1 MRKIIVLSISILVT
15 LVGTLLLGLYD
26 FKVWLAPDGKNATT
40 ISTEYRSYV
49 VEEFVDFANNETP
62 LENTKSKIEL
72 ARLLSNYKYRED
84 PIYHK
89 ETEYFKMDIYQ
100 NQFWYV
106 NSSYE
111 QEFGHYRYEI
121 FIYDVNYELLRERFG
136 EQSVPGKSTVD
147 SSDYPYLI
155 INFYPNEEY
164 DNSEA
169 LISPKVDS
177 SGNEIDGTIPIK
189 LYNDEKLI
197 GSKLSSSASISLFD
211 YSSNPTKQKDGE
223 VFRVNFLALYDY
235 STIVGGDET
244 YYNDN
249 RDLFADGGYVKV
261 DAVLTVDDKG
271 TKFNY
276 TLSDSIVK
284 EKIDGFT
291 LDSNKISDIEFKEGF
306 LTSSNAGDTIK
317 NIRIDGVKTFN
328 SWIVGKYLWWH
339 CLIAFAVLGLI
350 MTGFYFIFTYEEKGN
365 IKKKTVKRKKK

>member
-26 FKVWLAPDGKNATT
+26 FRVWLAPDGKNATT

-89 ETEYFKMDIYQ
+89 ETEYFTMDIYQ

-164 DNSEA
+164 DNSE
-169 LISPKVDS
+169 
-177 SGNEIDGTIPIK
+177 E
-189 LYNDEKLI
+189 
-197 GSKLSSSASISLFD
+197 
-211 YSSNPTKQKDGE
+211 
-223 VFRVNFLALYDY
+223 FLKERAKRLYD
-235 STIVGGDET
+235 
-244 YYNDN
+244 
-249 RDLFADGGYVKV
+249 
-261 DAVLTVDDKG
+261 DK
-271 TKFNY
+271 
-276 TLSDSIVK
+276 
-284 EKIDGFT
+284 
-291 LDSNKISDIEFKEGF
+291 
-306 LTSSNAGDTIK
+306 LTSVQI
-317 NIRIDGVKTFN
+317 IEN
-328 SWIVGKYLWWH
+328 SLRFICN
-339 CLIAFAVLGLI
+339 CL
-350 MTGFYFIFTYEEKGN
+350 K
-365 IKKKTVKRKKK
+365 

>member
-15 LVGTLLLGLYD
+15 LVGTFLLGLYD
-26 FKVWLAPDGKNATT
+26 FKVWLSPNGKNATT
-40 ISTEYRSYV
+40 ITSEYRSYV

-62 LENTKSKIEL
+62 LQNTLSKIEL
-72 ARLLSNYKYRED
+72 GRLLSNYKFGEE

-89 ETEYFKMDIYQ
+89 ETEYFTIDIYQ

-111 QEFGHYRYEI
+111 QELEHYRYEV
-121 FIYDVNYELLRERFG
+121 FIYNVNYELLRERFG

-147 SSDYPYLI
+147 SADYPYFI

-164 DNSEA
+164 DESEA

-177 SGNEIDGTIPIK
+177 SGNEIDSTIPIK

-197 GSKLSSSASISLFD
+197 GTKFNSSTSIALFD
-211 YSSNPTKQKDGE
+211 YSSNPTKQDNGE
-223 VFRVNFLALYDY
+223 VFRVNSLSLYDY
-235 STIVGGDET
+235 STIVGGDST

-249 RDLFADGGYVKV
+249 RDLFDNGGYVKV

-276 TLSDSIVK
+276 TLSESIIKDKV
-284 EKIDGFT
+284 EAFT
-291 LDSNKISDIEFKEGF
+291 LDTSKISSIEFKDGF
-306 LTSSNAGDTIK
+306 QTSSNAGETIK
-317 NIRIDGVKTFN
+317 NIKIDGVKTYN

-339 CLIAFAVLGLI
+339 CLIAFAVLGLV

-365 IKKKTVKRKKK
+365 SKKKSQKRKKK